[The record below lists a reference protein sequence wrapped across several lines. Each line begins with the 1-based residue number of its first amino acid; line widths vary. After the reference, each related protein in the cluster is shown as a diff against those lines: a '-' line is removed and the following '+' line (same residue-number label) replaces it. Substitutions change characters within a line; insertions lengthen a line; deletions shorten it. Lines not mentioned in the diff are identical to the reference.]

1 MDTSGAGRAVA
12 TICPPARHP
21 NVEGGISTSRQQG
34 DPASEPSDHTVVG
47 GTVADV
53 ALAAYDVHQRALTSF
68 AYSLTRD
75 REAADDLVQETFV
88 RLINELQKGRQPE
101 NVQAWLFRVC
111 SNLVVSG
118 ARRRNVAQRFIAQVT
133 PRDPEIDAEYET
145 LRREMSGAL
154 IDGLSRLSVDARVAL
169 VMAAHG
175 FSGREIA
182 TSLGRTETSTRTMMF
197 RAREQ
202 LRVYLVDQG
211 VHG

>member
-1 MDTSGAGRAVA
+1 M
-12 TICPPARHP
+12 
-21 NVEGGISTSRQQG
+21 EGGISTSRQQG

-53 ALAAYDVHQRALTSF
+53 ALAAFDNHQRALTSY
-68 AYSLTRD
+68 AYALTRD

-118 ARRRNVAQRFIAQVT
+118 ARRRNVAQRFITQIT
-133 PRDPEIDAEYET
+133 PHDTEVDAEYET
-145 LRREMSGAL
+145 LRREISGEL
-154 IDGLSRLSVDARVAL
+154 LDGLARLAPDARVAL

-182 TSLGRTETSTRTMMF
+182 DALGRTETSTRTMMF

-202 LRVYLVDQG
+202 MRVILADQG
-211 VHG
+211 VRR

>member
-1 MDTSGAGRAVA
+1 M
-12 TICPPARHP
+12 
-21 NVEGGISTSRQQG
+21 EGGISISRHQG
-34 DPASEPSDHTVVG
+34 EPSIEPSDRTVDG

-53 ALAAYDVHQRALTSF
+53 AMAAFDEHQRALTSY
-68 AYSLTRD
+68 AYALTRD
-75 REAADDLVQETFV
+75 REAADDLVQEAFV
-88 RLINELQKGRQPE
+88 RLINELQHGRRPD
-101 NVQAWLFRVC
+101 NIQAWLFRVC

-118 ARRRNVAQRFIAQVT
+118 ARRRNVAQRFIAQLA
-133 PRDPEIDAEYET
+133 PHEIEHDDAVDIT
-145 LRREMSGAL
+145 LRREMSGTL
-154 IDGLSRLSVDARVAL
+154 LEGLGRLSTDARVAL

-202 LRVYLVDQG
+202 LRIFLVEQG

>member
-1 MDTSGAGRAVA
+1 V
-12 TICPPARHP
+12 RHLI
-21 NVEGGISTSRQQG
+21 VEGAISTSRQQG

-53 ALAAYDVHQRALTSF
+53 ALAAYDNHQRALTSY
-68 AYSLTRD
+68 AYALTRD

-101 NVQAWLFRVC
+101 NLQAWLFRVC

-118 ARRRNVAQRFIAQVT
+118 ARRRNVAQRFISQIT
-133 PRDPEIDAEYET
+133 PRDTEIDAEYET
-145 LRREMSGAL
+145 LRREMSGTL
-154 IDGLSRLSVDARVAL
+154 LDGLGRLSTDARVAL

-182 TSLGRTETSTRTMMF
+182 NALGRTETSTRTMMF
-197 RAREQ
+197 RARDQ
-202 LRVYLVDQG
+202 LRGFLVDQG

>member
-1 MDTSGAGRAVA
+1 
-12 TICPPARHP
+12 
-21 NVEGGISTSRQQG
+21 VEGGISTSRQQG
-34 DPASEPSDHTVVG
+34 DPAIEPSDHTVVG

-53 ALAAYDVHQRALTSF
+53 ALAAFDNHQRALTSY
-68 AYSLTRD
+68 AYALTRD

-118 ARRRNVAQRFIAQVT
+118 ARRRNVAQRFISQIT
-133 PRDPEIDAEYET
+133 PRDTEIDAEYET
-145 LRREMSGAL
+145 LRREMSGTL
-154 IDGLSRLSVDARVAL
+154 LDGLARLSTDARVAL
-169 VMAAHG
+169 VMAANG

-182 TSLGRTETSTRTMMF
+182 NALGRTETSTRTMMF

-202 LRVYLVDQG
+202 LRGFLVDQG

>member
-1 MDTSGAGRAVA
+1 
-12 TICPPARHP
+12 
-21 NVEGGISTSRQQG
+21 VEGGISISRHHG
-34 DPASEPSDHTVVG
+34 DPTIEPSDRTVVG

-53 ALAAYDVHQRALTSF
+53 AMAAFDEHQRALTSYAF
-68 AYSLTRD
+68 ALTRD
-75 REAADDLVQETFV
+75 RELADDLVQEAFV
-88 RLINELQKGRQPE
+88 RLINELQHGRRPD
-101 NVQAWLFRVC
+101 NIQAWLFRVC

-118 ARRRNVAQRFIAQVT
+118 ARRRNVAQRFIARLA
-133 PRDPEIDAEYET
+133 PHEEEHDDAVDIT
-145 LRREMSGAL
+145 LRREMSETL
-154 IDGLSRLSVDARVAL
+154 LDGLGRLSTDARVAL

-202 LRVYLVDQG
+202 LRIFLVEQG

>member
-1 MDTSGAGRAVA
+1 
-12 TICPPARHP
+12 
-21 NVEGGISTSRQQG
+21 VEGGISTSRQQG
-34 DPASEPSDHTVVG
+34 DPAFEPSDHTVVG

-53 ALAAYDVHQRALTSF
+53 ALAAYDEHQRALTSF
-68 AYSLTRD
+68 AYALTRD
-75 REAADDLVQETFV
+75 REAAEDLVQEAFV

-118 ARRRNVAQRFIAQVT
+118 VRRRNVAQRFISQIT
-133 PRDPEIDAEYET
+133 PRDTEIDAEYET
-145 LRREMSGAL
+145 LRREMSGTLLDAL
-154 IDGLSRLSVDARVAL
+154 ARLSADARVAL

-182 TSLGRTETSTRTMMF
+182 DSLGRTETSTRTMMF

-202 LRVYLVDQG
+202 MRVFLVDEG
-211 VHG
+211 LHR

>member
-1 MDTSGAGRAVA
+1 M
-12 TICPPARHP
+12 
-21 NVEGGISTSRQQG
+21 EGGISTSRQQG

-53 ALAAYDVHQRALTSF
+53 ALAAFDSHQRALTSY
-68 AYSLTRD
+68 AYALTRD

-101 NVQAWLFRVC
+101 NLQAWLFRVC

-118 ARRRNVAQRFIAQVT
+118 ARRRNVAQRFIAQIT
-133 PRDPEIDAEYET
+133 PHDTEVDAEYET
-145 LRREMSGAL
+145 LRREMSGEL
-154 IDGLSRLSVDARVAL
+154 LDGLARLAPDARVAL

-182 TSLGRTETSTRTMMF
+182 NALGRTETSTRTMMF

-202 LRVYLVDQG
+202 MRVILADQG
-211 VHG
+211 VRG

>member
-1 MDTSGAGRAVA
+1 M
-12 TICPPARHP
+12 
-21 NVEGGISTSRQQG
+21 EGGISTSRQG
-34 DPASEPSDHTVVG
+34 GEPAIEPSDHTVVG

-53 ALAAYDVHQRALTSF
+53 ALAAYDNHQRALTSF
-68 AYSLTRD
+68 AYALTRD

-101 NVQAWLFRVC
+101 KLQAWLFRVC

-118 ARRRNVAQRFIAQVT
+118 ARRRNVAQRFISQIT
-133 PRDPEIDAEYET
+133 PRETEIDAEYET
-145 LRREMSGAL
+145 LRREMSGTL
-154 IDGLSRLSVDARVAL
+154 LDGLARLSADARVAL

-182 TSLGRTETSTRTMMF
+182 KSLGRTETSTRTMMF

-202 LRVYLVDQG
+202 LRGFLVDQG

>member
-1 MDTSGAGRAVA
+1 
-12 TICPPARHP
+12 
-21 NVEGGISTSRQQG
+21 VEGGISTSRQQG
-34 DPASEPSDHTVVG
+34 DPAIEPSDHTVVG
-47 GTVADV
+47 GKVADV
-53 ALAAYDVHQRALTSF
+53 ALAAYDNHQRALTSY
-68 AYSLTRD
+68 AYALTRD

-101 NVQAWLFRVC
+101 NLQAWLFRVC

-118 ARRRNVAQRFIAQVT
+118 ARRRNVAQRFISQIT
-133 PRDPEIDAEYET
+133 PRDTEIDAEYET
-145 LRREMSGAL
+145 LRREMSGTL
-154 IDGLSRLSVDARVAL
+154 LDGLARLSTDARVAL

-182 TSLGRTETSTRTMMF
+182 NALGRTETSTRTMMF

-202 LRVYLVDQG
+202 LRGFLVDEG

>member
-1 MDTSGAGRAVA
+1 
-12 TICPPARHP
+12 
-21 NVEGGISTSRQQG
+21 VEGGISTSRQQG

-53 ALAAYDVHQRALTSF
+53 ALAAFDNHQRALTSY
-68 AYSLTRD
+68 AYALTRD

-101 NVQAWLFRVC
+101 NIQAWLFRVC

-118 ARRRNVAQRFIAQVT
+118 ARRRNVAQRFITQIT
-133 PRDPEIDAEYET
+133 PHDTEVDAEYET
-145 LRREMSGAL
+145 LRREMSNEL
-154 IDGLSRLSVDARVAL
+154 LDGLARLTPDARVAL

-182 TSLGRTETSTRTMMF
+182 DALGRTETSTRTMMF

-202 LRVYLVDQG
+202 MRVILADQG
-211 VHG
+211 VRR

>member
-1 MDTSGAGRAVA
+1 M
-12 TICPPARHP
+12 
-21 NVEGGISTSRQQG
+21 EGGISTSRQQG
-34 DPASEPSDHTVVG
+34 DPAIEPSDHTVVG

-53 ALAAYDVHQRALTSF
+53 ALAAFDEHQRALTSY
-68 AYSLTRD
+68 AYALTRD

-101 NVQAWLFRVC
+101 NIQAWLFRVC

-118 ARRRNVAQRFIAQVT
+118 ARRRNVAQRFIAQIT
-133 PRDPEIDAEYET
+133 PRDTEIDAEYET

-154 IDGLSRLSVDARVAL
+154 LDGLARLSVDARVAL

>member
-1 MDTSGAGRAVA
+1 M
-12 TICPPARHP
+12 RHP

-53 ALAAYDVHQRALTSF
+53 VLAAYDNHQRALTSY
-68 AYSLTRD
+68 AYALTRD
-75 REAADDLVQETFV
+75 REAADDLVQEAFA

-118 ARRRNVAQRFIAQVT
+118 ARRRNVAQRFISQIT
-133 PRDPEIDAEYET
+133 PHDTEVDAEYET
-145 LRREMSGAL
+145 LRREMSGELLDAL
-154 IDGLSRLSVDARVAL
+154 ARLSADARVGL

-182 TSLGRTETSTRTMMF
+182 NALGRSETSTRTMMF

-202 LRVYLVDQG
+202 MRVILADQG
-211 VHG
+211 VRG

>member
-1 MDTSGAGRAVA
+1 M
-12 TICPPARHP
+12 RHP

-53 ALAAYDVHQRALTSF
+53 ALAAYDKHQRALTSY
-68 AYSLTRD
+68 AYALTRD

-101 NVQAWLFRVC
+101 NLQAWLFRVC

-118 ARRRNVAQRFIAQVT
+118 ARRRNVAQRFISQIT
-133 PRDPEIDAEYET
+133 PRDTEIDAEYET
-145 LRREMSGAL
+145 LRREMSGEL
-154 IDGLSRLSVDARVAL
+154 IDALARLPADARVAL

-175 FSGREIA
+175 FSGRDIA
-182 TSLGRTETSTRTMMF
+182 NALGRTETSTRTMMF

-202 LRVYLVDQG
+202 MRVILVDQG
-211 VHG
+211 VRG

>member
-1 MDTSGAGRAVA
+1 
-12 TICPPARHP
+12 
-21 NVEGGISTSRQQG
+21 VEGGISTSRQQG

-47 GTVADV
+47 GTVTDV
-53 ALAAYDVHQRALTSF
+53 ALAAYDNHQRALTSF
-68 AYSLTRD
+68 AYALTRD
-75 REAADDLVQETFV
+75 REAADDLVQEAFV

-118 ARRRNVAQRFIAQVT
+118 ARRRTVAQRFIAQIT
-133 PRDPEIDAEYET
+133 PHDTEVDAEYET
-145 LRREMSGAL
+145 LRREMSGEL
-154 IDGLSRLSVDARVAL
+154 LDGLAHLSPDARVAL

-182 TSLGRTETSTRTMMF
+182 NALGRTETSTRTMMF

-202 LRVYLVDQG
+202 MRVILADQG
-211 VHG
+211 VRG

>member
-1 MDTSGAGRAVA
+1 
-12 TICPPARHP
+12 
-21 NVEGGISTSRQQG
+21 VEGGISTPRQQG

-53 ALAAYDVHQRALTSF
+53 ALAAFDSHQRALTSY
-68 AYSLTRD
+68 AYALTRD

-101 NVQAWLFRVC
+101 NLQAWLFRVC

-118 ARRRNVAQRFIAQVT
+118 ARRRNVAQRFIAQIT
-133 PRDPEIDAEYET
+133 PHDTEVDAEYET
-145 LRREMSGAL
+145 LRREMSGEL
-154 IDGLSRLSVDARVAL
+154 LEGLARLAPDARVAL
-169 VMAAHG
+169 VMAANG

-182 TSLGRTETSTRTMMF
+182 NALGRTETSTRTMMF

-202 LRVYLVDQG
+202 MRVILADQG
-211 VHG
+211 VRG

>member
-1 MDTSGAGRAVA
+1 
-12 TICPPARHP
+12 
-21 NVEGGISTSRQQG
+21 VEGGISTSRQQG

-53 ALAAYDVHQRALTSF
+53 ALAAFDNHQRALTSY
-68 AYSLTRD
+68 AYALTRD

-118 ARRRNVAQRFIAQVT
+118 ARRRNVAQRFITQIT
-133 PRDPEIDAEYET
+133 PHDTEVDAEYET
-145 LRREMSGAL
+145 LRREMSGEL
-154 IDGLSRLSVDARVAL
+154 LDGLARLAPDARVAL

-182 TSLGRTETSTRTMMF
+182 DALGRTETSTRTMMF

-202 LRVYLVDQG
+202 MRVILADQG
-211 VHG
+211 VRR

>member
-1 MDTSGAGRAVA
+1 
-12 TICPPARHP
+12 
-21 NVEGGISTSRQQG
+21 VEGGISTSRQQG

-47 GTVADV
+47 GTVTDV
-53 ALAAYDVHQRALTSF
+53 ALAAYDNHQRALTSF
-68 AYSLTRD
+68 AYALTRD
-75 REAADDLVQETFV
+75 REAADDLVQEAFV

-118 ARRRNVAQRFIAQVT
+118 ARRRNVAQRFISQIT
-133 PRDPEIDAEYET
+133 PRDTEIDAEYET
-145 LRREMSGAL
+145 LRREMSGEL
-154 IDGLSRLSVDARVAL
+154 TDGLARLSADARVAL

-182 TSLGRTETSTRTMMF
+182 DALGRTETSTRTMMF

-202 LRVYLVDQG
+202 MRGFLADQG
-211 VHG
+211 ILR

>member
-1 MDTSGAGRAVA
+1 
-12 TICPPARHP
+12 
-21 NVEGGISTSRQQG
+21 VEGGISTSRQQG

-53 ALAAYDVHQRALTSF
+53 ALAAFDNHQRALTSY
-68 AYSLTRD
+68 AYALTRD

-118 ARRRNVAQRFIAQVT
+118 ARRRNVAQRFITQIT
-133 PRDPEIDAEYET
+133 PHDTEVDAEYET
-145 LRREMSGAL
+145 LRREMSGEL
-154 IDGLSRLSVDARVAL
+154 LDGLARLAPDARVAL

-182 TSLGRTETSTRTMMF
+182 DALGRTETSTRTTMF

-202 LRVYLVDQG
+202 MRVILADQG
-211 VHG
+211 VRR